1 MTARTSIHVVRVS
14 LAILTCALVTQ
25 PALADPDYLPLQV
38 GNTWSYEGS
47 GGYAETMTVIG
58 TTEVLGEVVS
68 VIDYSAST
76 SNEPLENYWT
86 RASDGDV
93 MLWGF
98 FRDEEGG
105 WGLAYDPPIRWVD
118 VPAVVGA
125 TWACTTQ
132 VYALPGEIPEG
143 EMVLE
148 YTVWWGG
155 VLSPPA
161 GSFQAIGIGFADP
174 WELGTKL
181 RGYAPDGRV
190 LGARSEPS
198 RWLSDGVGLVQYDY
212 DALYELV
219 SFGTTPVDVAT
230 WARVKLLYR

>member
-98 FRDEEGG
+98 FRDEEGAKVRDTCDG
-105 WGLAYDPPIRWVD
+105 SPCTEKTDMDLCNLCGDCVEVGQYLLEQGETFDFVFGDPP
-118 VPAVVGA
+118 
-125 TWACTTQ
+125 
-132 VYALPGEIPEG
+132 
-143 EMVLE
+143 
-148 YTVWWGG
+148 
-155 VLSPPA
+155 
-161 GSFQAIGIGFADP
+161 FNIGH
-174 WELGTKL
+174 
-181 RGYAPDGRV
+181 GYAGHDDNMAWPQFQRFMHDWLK
-190 LGARSEPS
+190 LGCR
-198 RWLSDGVGLVQYDY
+198 LM
-212 DALYELV
+212 
-219 SFGTTPVDVAT
+219 
-230 WARVKLLYR
+230 